1 MNLFKQRFFSSQSS
15 FKMRKC
21 SDRDGK
27 CVEVPKDVIF
37 ELYETIDNLKNAF
50 NNPHNFG
57 RNARTLPVNNKCKC
71 SGKTWKRRR
80 ACKRK
85 CRNQKRVARNQ
96 AAQTW
101 GAQKQRAQNLGG
113 RNFGGWNFGGRNRGS
128 ELRKQTGRR
137 RGR

>member
-1 MNLFKQRFFSSQSS
+1 
-15 FKMRKC
+15 MRKC

-50 NNPHNFG
+50 NNPLKVG

-85 CRNQKRVARNQ
+85 CRNKKRAARNF
-96 AAQTW
+96 
-101 GAQKQRAQNLGG
+101 GAQKQRAQNL
-113 RNFGGWNFGGRNRGS
+113 GGRNRGS